1 MESQSIWL
9 LAAATW
15 ILILIS
21 YFVASF
27 DFVWII
33 FLLLFVLVFA
43 AVASW
48 LISDSKKPKTKKR
61 TRPKKLELKASKP

>member
-15 ILILIS
+15 MLILAS
-21 YFVASF
+21 YFVASL
-27 DFVWII
+27 DLNLII
-33 FLLLFVLVFA
+33 FLILIVLVFA

-48 LISDSKKPKTKKR
+48 STSKTEKPKKKKLISPNS
-61 TRPKKLELKASKP
+61 